1 MILVHMHTVM
11 YPKAKESKSLAR
23 WFIWSMS
30 FLFYGFDLITIPMIE
45 AKVIPKQTKVIEF
58 DAFLAVPN
66 ASDAEY
72 FAEYTILK

>member
-1 MILVHMHTVM
+1 
-11 YPKAKESKSLAR
+11 
-23 WFIWSMS
+23 MS